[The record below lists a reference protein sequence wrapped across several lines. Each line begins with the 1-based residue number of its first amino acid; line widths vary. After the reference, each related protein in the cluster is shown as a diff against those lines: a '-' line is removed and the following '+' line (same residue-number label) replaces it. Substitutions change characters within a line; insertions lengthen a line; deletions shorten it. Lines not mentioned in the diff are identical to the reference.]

1 MGNKTDFPIL
11 VCYKTP
17 SFGSTFYIPLVCLW
31 WNMTHFKWKESRI
44 RYEVLIRFFIVIAT
58 SAVYW
63 RIGKFE
69 FIEYDDHEYIIHN
82 PHIQEGLTIKSITW
96 SFKATYAVNWHPVTW
111 LSHILDVELYGMDP
125 GMHHRTNQLFHILN
139 TLLLFHVLRRATG
152 DLWPSCFVAVVFAL
166 HPLQV
171 ESVAWVSERKNVL
184 STFFW
189 MMTLWA
195 YIRYVDH
202 PVASRYT
209 VVLLFFVL
217 GLMAKPMLVTLPFV
231 LLLLDYW
238 PLDRVC
244 RPATAPNVDDS
255 SNRRS
260 INPEIIKEK
269 IPLFVLAAAASVVT
283 FLVQKSGGAVKS
295 LDLYPMAVRV
305 GNMFVS
311 YLNYMIKI
319 VWPFKLAIF
328 YPHPMAYPFW
338 KIAVAGLI
346 LVSISIFALRF
357 RRQRPYF
364 AVGWLW
370 YMGTLVP
377 VIGLVQVGLQAMA
390 DRYTYVPMIG
400 MLVIIAWGI
409 PDLLSRWRYKIIGFK
424 ITGAAVALFFAMITW
439 FQVPYWT
446 NTATLFAH
454 ALEVTPNN
462 YEILYKLG
470 EVFLARKKVDR
481 AIYYFDEAVRNFPDA
496 RAHNSLGYAL
506 LEKGRIDEAIDHFH
520 TSLRIDPSYPRTQ
533 NNLGNAFA
541 YQGMLDKA
549 IAHYRK
555 ALKINP
561 NSEIHNNLGLALI
574 RKGTI
579 DKAVYHFRK
588 ALELTPDYQD
598 AFRNL
603 ERGLAVKE
611 RIDLTVSSM
620 IETLKISV
628 DDAEVNE
635 KIKYLYR
642 AKQLLDE
649 AIEYYQVILSA
660 QPGYREDALD
670 IGNYEKVRFV
680 LKEYDRTLL
689 MLKTQMQGK

>member
-1 MGNKTDFPIL
+1 
-11 VCYKTP
+11 
-17 SFGSTFYIPLVCLW
+17 
-31 WNMTHFKWKESRI
+31 MTHSKWKESRI
-44 RYEVLIRFFIVIAT
+44 RYEVLICFFIVIVT

-82 PHIQEGLTIKSITW
+82 PHIQEGLTLKSITW

-111 LSHILDVELYGMDP
+111 LSHILDVEFYGMDP
-125 GMHHRTNQLFHILN
+125 GMHHRINQLFHILN
-139 TLLLFHVLRRATG
+139 ILLLFHVLRRATG

-209 VVLLFFVL
+209 VVLLFFAL

-244 RPATAPNVDDS
+244 RPAIAPNVDDS
-255 SNRRS
+255 SDRRS
-260 INPEIIKEK
+260 INPQIIKEK
-269 IPLFVLAAAASVVT
+269 IPLFVLAAAASVVA

-305 GNMFVS
+305 GNMLVS
-311 YLNYMIKI
+311 YVNYLIKI

-328 YPHPMAYPFW
+328 YPHPMMYPFW

-346 LVSISIFALRF
+346 LASMSILAFRF

-364 AVGWLW
+364 AMGWLW
-370 YMGTLVP
+370 FMGTLVP
-377 VIGLVQVGLQAMA
+377 VIGLVQVGIQAMA
-390 DRYTYVPMIG
+390 DRYLYVPMIG
-400 MLVIIAWGI
+400 MLIIIAWGI
-409 PDLLSRWRYKIIGFK
+409 PDLLSRWRYKIIGLK
-424 ITGAAVALFFAMITW
+424 ITGAAAALFLAMITW
-439 FQVPYWT
+439 SQVPHWT
-446 NTATLFAH
+446 NTETLFAH
-454 ALEVTPNN
+454 ALEVTPKN

-470 EVFLARKKVDR
+470 EVFLARNKLDR
-481 AIYYFDEAVRNFPDA
+481 AIFYFDEAVKIIPDA

-506 LEKGRIDEAIDHFH
+506 HKKGRTDEAIAHFDK
-520 TSLRIDPSYPRTQ
+520 SLRLNPSYVQ
-533 NNLGNAFA
+533 AHNNLGNAFA
-541 YQGMLDKA
+541 YKGMLDKA
-549 IAHYRK
+549 IVHYRK
-555 ALKINP
+555 AIQISP
-561 NSEIHNNLGLALI
+561 SSEIHNNLGLALI
-574 RKGTI
+574 RKGDI
-579 DKAVYHFRK
+579 DKGVYQFKK
-588 ALELTPDYQD
+588 ALEWTPDYQD
-598 AFRNL
+598 AYRNL

-611 RIDLTVSSM
+611 RIDLAVSDMS
-620 IETLKISV
+620 EALKISV

-635 KIKYLYR
+635 KINHLYR
-642 AKQLLDE
+642 TKQLLDE
-649 AIEYYQVILSA
+649 AMEYYQVILSA

-670 IGNYEKVRFV
+670 ISNYANVRSV
-680 LKEYDRTLL
+680 LKEYDRTIL
-689 MLKTQMQGK
+689 MLKTQMKGK

>member
-1 MGNKTDFPIL
+1 
-11 VCYKTP
+11 
-17 SFGSTFYIPLVCLW
+17 
-31 WNMTHFKWKESRI
+31 MTHSKWKESRI
-44 RYEVLIRFFIVIAT
+44 RYEVLICFFIVIVT

-63 RIGKFE
+63 RIGEFE

-82 PHIQEGLTIKSITW
+82 PHIQEGLTLKSITW

-125 GMHHRTNQLFHILN
+125 GMHHRINQLFHILN
-139 TLLLFHVLRRATG
+139 ILLLFHVLRRATG

-202 PVASRYT
+202 PVGNRYW
-209 VVLLFFVL
+209 VVLLFFAL

-244 RPATAPNVDDS
+244 RPTTAPGVDDS
-255 SNRRS
+255 SNRRA

-269 IPLFVLAAAASVVT
+269 IPLFVLAAAASIVT

-295 LDLYPMAVRV
+295 LDLYPLAARV

-311 YLNYMIKI
+311 YVNYLIKI

-328 YPHPMAYPFW
+328 YPHPMVYPFW
-338 KIAVAGLI
+338 EIAVAGLM
-346 LVSISIFALRF
+346 LVSMSIFAFRY
-357 RRQRPYF
+357 RRQRPYL

-370 YMGTLVP
+370 FMGTLVP
-377 VIGLVQVGLQAMA
+377 VIGLVQVGIQAMA

-400 MLVIIAWGI
+400 MLIIIAWGI
-409 PDLLSRWRYKIIGFK
+409 PDLLSRWRYKIVGLK
-424 ITGAAVALFFAMITW
+424 ITGATAALFFAMITW

-454 ALEVTPNN
+454 ALEVTPKN

-470 EVFLARKKVDR
+470 EVFLAQNKLDR
-481 AIYYFDEAVRNFPDA
+481 AIYYFDEAVKTFPDA
-496 RAHNSLGYAL
+496 RAYNSLGYAL
-506 LEKGRIDEAIDHFH
+506 LEKGRTDEAISHFFE
-520 TSLRIDPSYPRTQ
+520 SLRLKPSYDQ
-533 NNLGNAFA
+533 AHNNLGNAFA
-541 YQGMLDKA
+541 SQGMLYKA
-549 IAHYRK
+549 IDHYRT
-555 ALKINP
+555 ALKINSNP
-561 NSEIHNNLGLALI
+561 EVHNNLGLALI
-574 RKGTI
+574 RKGNI
-579 DKAVYHFRK
+579 DEAVYHFRK
-588 ALELTPDYQD
+588 ALELAPGHRD
-598 AFRNL
+598 AYRNL

-620 IETLKISV
+620 IEALKVNSG
-628 DDAEVNE
+628 DAEDID
-635 KIKYLYR
+635 KINTLYK

-649 AIEYYQVILSA
+649 AQAYYQVLLSV

-670 IGNYEKVRFV
+670 IGNYEKVRSV